1 MYNINKGGVHLKKII
16 IMLTLVL
23 VFITG
28 CSKQDAMKVMQE
40 DIQKNGIESAHVQKR
55 IGAVIT
61 ERDVM
66 DKDIPTLQE
75 ALSEFEVE
83 EIPKRKMELLYGSVT
98 ELKLKLKNGTNYEIT
113 EIGNTYLIVND
124 KNYIIKNDSYE
135 TFSTWVD
142 SVFNLT
148 F

>member
-1 MYNINKGGVHLKKII
+1 MYNINKGGVHLKKIM
-16 IMLTLVL
+16 IMLTLIL

-40 DIQKNGIESAHVQKR
+40 DIQKNGIESAHVQLR
-55 IGAVIT
+55 IGGTIT
-61 ERDVM
+61 ERNVM
-66 DKDIPTLQE
+66 EEDIQTLQE
-75 ALSEFEVE
+75 AMSEFEVE
-83 EIPKRKMELLYGSVT
+83 KIPKRKMELLYGSVT
-98 ELKLKLKNGTNYEIT
+98 ELKLKLKNGSNYEIT

-124 KNYIIKNDSYE
+124 KNYIIKNDSYD
-135 TFSTWVD
+135 TYSTWVD